1 MEGLAVK
8 KIAWC
13 LALVLAMPS
22 MALGLERRDGTYY
35 CTSKFMGGVA
45 YNDELK
51 RWEGTSFDPSYHGIF
66 VIKLDF
72 RETTKY
78 SSPSTLFEYRDEYD
92 VTITNE
98 GSPVAA
104 SCLELDGKPPFINQ
118 LAVLRCNVADGLYVY
133 KFNFANYR
141 FIRMYTS
148 GYVNGA
154 DNNNDTPAIS
164 GGLCTKISQ

>member
-1 MEGLAVK
+1 MK

-92 VTITNE
+92 VTITEE
-98 GSPVAA
+98 GDTITS
-104 SCLELDGKPPFINQ
+104 SCLGLDGKPPFINRF
-118 LAVLRCNVADGLYVY
+118 AILRCNTADGIEEY
-133 KFNFANYR
+133 KINFDNNR
-141 FIRMYTS
+141 FIRIYTA
-148 GYVNGA
+148 GYTDGA
-154 DNNNDTPAIS
+154 ENNNDNPAIV

>member
-1 MEGLAVK
+1 
-8 KIAWC
+8 
-13 LALVLAMPS
+13 MPS
-22 MALGLERRDGTYY
+22 MALSAEKRDGAYY
-35 CTSKFMGGVA
+35 CTPKFSGGLI
-45 YNDELK
+45 YNPAQK
-51 RWEGTSFDPSYHGIF
+51 QWEGSSFENVSYHGNF
-66 VIKLDF
+66 VMKLAF

-104 SCLELDGKPPFINQ
+104 SCLELDGKPPFINGFG
-118 LAVLRCNVADGLYVY
+118 VLRCNVADGLFEY

-141 FIRMYTS
+141 FIRIYTS

-154 DNNNDTPAIS
+154 DNNDNTPAIS
-164 GGLCTKISQ
+164 GGLCTKIQ